1 MAANTDVTMATIHFF
16 SRDVQSLSLVIN
28 LQSRVKNLHMAA
40 KHGLSLARQGNL
52 LHSISFDSSLE
63 IEKTLISVQ
72 CICKSFTVIF
82 IKTLAMCHSKNWFF
96 NIFQHTKFLIIMS
109 VCLSIY
115 LAHDFYE
122 QLIFG
127 RKVAIDLRVGLVLD
141 LWSLTKV
148 RVIYYQYSTHP
159 KEVLQEGYFHGHFLF
174 QQNSLRQMT
183 YMRFFIYNAIKFLIN
198 IQRNLLITSLFF

>member
-82 IKTLAMCHSKNWFF
+82 IKTLAMCHSKNCFF
-96 NIFQHTKFLIIMS
+96 
-109 VCLSIY
+109 
-115 LAHDFYE
+115 
-122 QLIFG
+122 
-127 RKVAIDLRVGLVLD
+127 
-141 LWSLTKV
+141 
-148 RVIYYQYSTHP
+148 
-159 KEVLQEGYFHGHFLF
+159 
-174 QQNSLRQMT
+174 
-183 YMRFFIYNAIKFLIN
+183 
-198 IQRNLLITSLFF
+198 

>member
-1 MAANTDVTMATIHFF
+1 
-16 SRDVQSLSLVIN
+16 
-28 LQSRVKNLHMAA
+28 
-40 KHGLSLARQGNL
+40 
-52 LHSISFDSSLE
+52 
-63 IEKTLISVQ
+63 
-72 CICKSFTVIF
+72 
-82 IKTLAMCHSKNWFF
+82 
-96 NIFQHTKFLIIMS
+96 MS

-127 RKVAIDLRVGLVLD
+127 KKVAIDLRVGLVLD

-174 QQNSLRQMT
+174 QQNSLQQMT

>member
-28 LQSRVKNLHMAA
+28 LQSRVKNLLMAA

-63 IEKTLISVQ
+63 IEKTLVSVQ
-72 CICKSFTVIF
+72 CICKNFTVIF
-82 IKTLAMCHSKNWFF
+82 IKTLAMCHSKNCFF

-109 VCLSIY
+109 VCLSI

-183 YMRFFIYNAIKFLIN
+183 YVRFFIYNAIKFLIN